1 LNKSCRAEA
10 QSMVVLRP
18 AEGGV
23 LVAELWREHRMMPL
37 PGGLLRS
44 KRREGT

>member
-1 LNKSCRAEA
+1 MNKSRHTEA
-10 QSMVVLRP
+10 QAMVVLRP
-18 AEGGV
+18 AEGRV
-23 LVAELWREHRMMPL
+23 PVAELWREHRMMPL